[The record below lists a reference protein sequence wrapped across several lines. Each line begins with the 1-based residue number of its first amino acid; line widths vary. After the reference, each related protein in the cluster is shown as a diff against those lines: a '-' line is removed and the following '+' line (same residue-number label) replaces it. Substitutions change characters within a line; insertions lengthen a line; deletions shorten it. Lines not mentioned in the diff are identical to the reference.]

1 METERN
7 ESRSSVRVADLIVTE
22 PEYRYQDNTISLIDL
37 VAVVVRHRALIMLG
51 TILVSIFTLIAL
63 YIGPMVGLAVGP
75 RSEYTAEQRVFV
87 EDIPPSVRQ
96 YIAADPAITLQT
108 ILLDPRFV
116 GEVYA
121 PFEENAPADRT
132 PERYLTMIRRNLING
147 PYNVEWD
154 AGIRT
159 LTLRY
164 TALGPENVTAF
175 LEALMDHAEPMMSDQ
190 IKPRIEEARETIE
203 VTLDDSRAVIAQSI
217 AQAVER
223 SVVATPASLST
234 QEIITYLEN
243 DGSHSLSALF
253 SLLRASEDLQ
263 RLAEDDHLFLSAPEP
278 PIVFEE
284 TVGSRRTLLIIATT
298 VAFFFAVFSAFVLE
312 YIRHVRQEPEARQK
326 ISSAW
331 RRA

>member
-1 METERN
+1 M
-7 ESRSSVRVADLIVTE
+7 
-22 PEYRYQDNTISLIDL
+22 
-37 VAVVVRHRALIMLG
+37 
-51 TILVSIFTLIAL
+51 
-63 YIGPMVGLAVGP
+63 
-75 RSEYTAEQRVFV
+75 
-87 EDIPPSVRQ
+87 
-96 YIAADPAITLQT
+96 
-108 ILLDPRFV
+108 
-116 GEVYA
+116 
-121 PFEENAPADRT
+121 
-132 PERYLTMIRRNLING
+132 
-147 PYNVEWD
+147 
-154 AGIRT
+154 
-159 LTLRY
+159 
-164 TALGPENVTAF
+164 
-175 LEALMDHAEPMMSDQ
+175 
-190 IKPRIEEARETIE
+190 
-203 VTLDDSRAVIAQSI
+203 IAQSI